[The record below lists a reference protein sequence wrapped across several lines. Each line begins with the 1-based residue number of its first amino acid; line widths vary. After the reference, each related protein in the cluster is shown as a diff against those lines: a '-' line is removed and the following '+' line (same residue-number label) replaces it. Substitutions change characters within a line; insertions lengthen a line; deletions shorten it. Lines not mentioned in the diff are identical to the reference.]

1 MPFVSYFTSAFK
13 PPFRSDNHRSSR
25 KRKRERSSSD
35 EDSTNSE
42 VNTRPNSGKTGSSV
56 SGSLTS
62 GFSSTA
68 VPSILRRELAVQYQA
83 SGQAFDAELP
93 SLNFPH
99 ASLSGN
105 ATGLILNDTKT
116 AVQDDLA
123 TLKPPLNRTKLNAS
137 WHYSAR
143 EAIGNGNFGLRQNH
157 LDNLTAVLYR
167 CVHEADF
174 LRAGRAWGMLLRAE
188 KSGHG
193 MDIRKCGRWGLG
205 AEILL
210 NRDAYLV
217 KGVRGEGQ
225 GPWHA
230 EDSTDDQVT
239 KFHRGWF
246 SREGFE
252 NAKDYYARLILQYPY
267 RKASPTATS
276 ALDFYPAMF
285 GLWLYVVQDQH
296 KTAMKGVGKPTRNSV
311 DSSTETSVDEG
322 AILSSV
328 PESSKHQRM
337 VEIRNHTVQCG
348 NEIASRLDELL
359 VSPPYSDDSRLW
371 RLRGMVALWVADL
384 WIFALPLPTDAE
396 FSEGET
402 SLTPEPTSP
411 GTSGWHPQVISEH
424 ERCRANRQVAISKA
438 EQAFKNAVEKG

>member
-1 MPFVSYFTSAFK
+1 MSFVSYFTSAFK
-13 PPFRSDNHRSSR
+13 LPFQSDDHRSSG
-25 KRKRERSSSD
+25 KRKRERNSSD

-42 VNTRPNSGKTGSSV
+42 ANTRLISGKTGSSV
-56 SGSLTS
+56 SGSLMS

-93 SLNFPH
+93 GLTFPH
-99 ASLSGN
+99 ASLSSN
-105 ATGLILNDTKT
+105 ATGLTLNDTKT
-116 AVQDDLA
+116 AVGDELA
-123 TLKPPLNRTKLNAS
+123 TLKPPLNRSKLKAS
-137 WHYSAR
+137 WNSSIR
-143 EAIGNGNFGLRQNH
+143 EAVGNRVFGLRQKH
-157 LDNLTAVLYR
+157 IDNLTAVLYR

-193 MDIRKCGRWGLG
+193 MDIRECDRWGLG

-210 NRDAYLV
+210 NRNAYLT
-217 KGVRGEGQ
+217 KEDCEEGQ

-230 EDSTDDQVT
+230 EVSTDDQVM
-239 KFHRGWF
+239 KFSGGWF

-285 GLWLYVVQDQH
+285 GLWLYVVQEQH
-296 KTAMKGVGKPTRNSV
+296 KTAMKGVGKFAKNSV
-311 DSSTETSVDEG
+311 DGSTETSVDEG
-322 AILSSV
+322 ANLSPV
-328 PESSKHQRM
+328 PEFSKHQRM
-337 VEIRNHTVQCG
+337 AEIRNHTVQSG
-348 NEIASRLDELL
+348 NKIASRLDELL
-359 VSPPYSDDSRLW
+359 LSPPYSDDSRLW

-384 WIFALPLPTDAE
+384 WLVAVPLPTDAE
-396 FSEGET
+396 FNEGET
-402 SLTPEPTSP
+402 SSIPEPTSP
-411 GTSGWHPQVISEH
+411 GTSRWHPQVISEH
-424 ERCRANRQVAISKA
+424 ERYRANRQVAILKA
-438 EQAFKNAVEKG
+438 EQAFKNAIAKG